1 MRSVFRIELRRT
13 IAPWVPIAILAVSLG
28 LLVFSRGPWNYDSAA
43 WNATWLTAVRWPRYL
58 LVLMWPIIV
67 GAAAIQGMRDA
78 RAGVGELFG
87 STPRPAGQRAATL
100 GLALGFAAVVG
111 YLVLVAAGVGQ
122 VIAKG
127 GLFTTAWVMQ
137 LVLGVLSVIAGVA
150 LGLGLGRLLPYPITP
165 PVLAVLALAG
175 GFYAQVSGMNGV
187 GPNAMVLL
195 GVGQVQPHG
204 PFDLPSP
211 AVELGQLSWLLGL
224 TAAGILLLLASST
237 RAKVFA
243 LLPVAAGLAVALP
256 LFPAW
261 STDNDVQDKMAAALV
276 CDGPVC
282 VTRLHED
289 WLSTVAGP
297 GKESLRRLEKLPHP
311 PTRVEESTEPFRTNR
326 AGPRD
331 PSRVLINQDD
341 YALQDKS
348 GSSLTLAL
356 LSGAGTSPCHAAS
369 YGGEQN
375 DREDAARWVMAQWL
389 VGSYTPPS
397 SRRQPPLQPQTD
409 PAWAALKAAPEAEQ
423 TARMAAARQAELTCT
438 GDPLKILTEGA
449 R

>member
-1 MRSVFRIELRRT
+1 MSVFRIELRRT
-13 IAPWVPIAILAVSLG
+13 IAPWVPVAMLAVSLS
-28 LLVFSRGPWNYDSAA
+28 LLLFSRGPWSSNSAA

-100 GLALGFAAVVG
+100 GLALGLSAVAG

-122 VIAKG
+122 VIAKD
-127 GLFTTAWVMQ
+127 GLFTTSWVMQ
-137 LVLGVLSVIAGVA
+137 LVLGVLSVVAGVA
-150 LGLGLGRLLPYPITP
+150 LGLGLGRLLPYPITA

-175 GFYAQVSGMNGV
+175 GLFAQVSGMNGA

-195 GVGQVQPHG
+195 GIGQVQPHG

-224 TAAGILLLLASST
+224 TVAGILLLLAGSART
-237 RAKVFA
+237 KVLA

-261 STDNDVQDKMAAALV
+261 STDNYVPDKTASALV

-297 GKESLRRLEKLPHP
+297 GKEALRYLEKLPNH
-311 PTRVEESTEPFRTNR
+311 PTRIEESAESFWNTKV
-326 AGPRD
+326 GPRD
-331 PSRVLINQDD
+331 PSRLLMQKDS
-341 YALQDKS
+341 YALWHES
-348 GSSLTLAL
+348 GPSLTMVL
-356 LSGAGTSPCHAAS
+356 LSGAGTMPCHAAS

-389 VGSYTPPS
+389 VGSYAPPS
-397 SRRQPPLQPQTD
+397 SQRQPPLKPSTD
-409 PAWAALKAAPEAEQ
+409 SAWAALKAVPEAEQ
-423 TARMAAARQAELTCT
+423 TARIGAARQAELTCT
-438 GDPLKILTEGA
+438 GDPLKILTDGA